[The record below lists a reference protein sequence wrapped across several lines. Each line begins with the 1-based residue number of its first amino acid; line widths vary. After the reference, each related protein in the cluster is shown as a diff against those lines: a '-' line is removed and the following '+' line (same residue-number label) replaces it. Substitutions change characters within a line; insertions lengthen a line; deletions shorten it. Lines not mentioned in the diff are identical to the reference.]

1 MNLHRCIVTFL
12 QQYSRFKT
20 SAGRMY
26 NFQYKKKKKEMRENI
41 VSFETYPTLK
51 IEQNLLTKFLIYRI
65 ANYIQIFTN

>member
-20 SAGRMY
+20 STGRIY

-41 VSFETYPTLK
+41 VSFETYSTLK

>member
-1 MNLHRCIVTFL
+1 
-12 QQYSRFKT
+12 
-20 SAGRMY
+20 MY

>member
-20 SAGRMY
+20 LTGRMY
-26 NFQYKKKKKEMRENI
+26 NFKYIKKKEIRENI